1 MNAGFIS
8 PSFRSL
14 EMFWQ
19 DDFEM
24 VKLGVPTFMGFLY
37 RAGHRDIEH
46 WDFDAQVCAAI
57 EKDPNAFDLA
67 RYFDAAAVKGFLT
80 GADSSLRAQTEKLM
94 DTLGVREKEC
104 FGISLS
110 AVQDKIA
117 HVVANAALG
126 QCMAVVLKE
135 RYPNCTIVFGG
146 IQASP
151 DSIHERYYRQFME
164 ECPQID
170 YARIGWGDETAVQLF
185 RNIWRGAHSANSALH
200 NVLYRERGIPGPA
213 GIRMGRQ
220 PSSGMLIDPDIKSPH
235 NLSPT
240 NNTDWRH
247 GPPKSEQA
255 HHRAHTK
262 SGALAQAE
270 SAVAA
275 ATALAGTTL
284 PASSLV
290 RRNGGAIRYEDTHHA
305 DGTEI
310 SAREADLVD
319 YSTLPARV
327 PIFDPNLVDQ
337 FRYSGLQIMKRF
349 RFDEE
354 LLLRFSRYE
363 NDRIVVLPHI
373 FVRGCN
379 APCGFCGDAY
389 NPIKGEDIIQ
399 TVEGLKFLSETYNC
413 KHFHFLNTQINS
425 VYQYCDAFCDAVIA
439 AKLNIFWSDC
449 CNLRFLDERLLE
461 KLRRAGA
468 MRLVFGVESP
478 EDEMLKYI
486 HKGVTVAKIERLL
499 KASHD
504 FGMWNHI
511 LLIAGMPHETKSKHD
526 RMIEFFH
533 RTAPHVDYYTVS
545 SFYLLPTSPWGKD
558 PERFGID
565 RISSP
570 EQLLENQAFH
580 EKSDGRWTS
589 DNLRWPEKKQQ
600 IIDATK
606 LFYGVISEAKGQTRC
621 TSGNIDLYLLMFLYS
636 TLGHDRKQEI
646 IDIYLQT
653 AGTVYPSVG
662 QAAASPE
669 SITINVP
676 VVVMRIN
683 EADQSSLLQVP
694 IIIDVSRRDEGRPHF
709 YATERYSYAY
719 QTPRLPDDGQ
729 RLSQNA
735 RAAVKETLRSEI
747 GRLVTQ
753 LKTVARSLDHRYAPP
768 AAAAM
773 AEILADALP
782 RYRPFVDAGFTVVGR
797 MKGRSIQDR
806 MIEWSGVRC

>member
-14 EMFWQ
+14 EMLWQ

-24 VKLGVPTFMGFLY
+24 VKLGVPTFMGFFY
-37 RAGHRDIEH
+37 RAGHHDIAH
-46 WDFDAQVCAAI
+46 WDFDAQICVAL
-57 EKDPNAFDLA
+57 EQDPNAFDLT
-67 RYFDAAAVKGFLT
+67 RYFDAVAVKGFLT
-80 GADSSLRAQTEKLM
+80 GTDSSLRAQTEKLL
-94 DTLGVREKEC
+94 DTLGVREREI

-126 QCMAVVLKE
+126 QCMALVLKE

-170 YARIGWGDETAVQLF
+170 YCRIGWGDETAVQLF
-185 RNIWRGAHSANSALH
+185 RNIWRGTPEANHVLH
-200 NVLYRERGIPGPA
+200 NVLYRDIPGT
-213 GIRMGRQ
+213 GSIRMGKPPNEGMRLDSDLR
-220 PSSGMLIDPDIKSPH
+220 PSQGTSQSA
-235 NLSPT
+235 
-240 NNTDWRH
+240 DWRH
-247 GPPKSEQA
+247 GPSKSEQL

-262 SGALAQAE
+262 SGALAQSE
-270 SAVAA
+270 SAIIA

-290 RRNGGAIRYEDTHHA
+290 RRNAATIRYDETHHP

-310 SAREADLVD
+310 SAIEADPVD
-319 YSTLPARV
+319 YSTIPARV

-337 FRYSGLQIMKRF
+337 FRYTGVQIMKRF

-354 LLLRFSRYE
+354 MLLRFSRHE
-363 NDRIVVLPHI
+363 NDKIVVLPHI

-425 VYQYCDAFCDAVIA
+425 VYQYGEAFCDAVIA
-439 AKLNIFWSDC
+439 AKLDILWSDC
-449 CNLRFLDERLLE
+449 CNLRFLDESLLE

-504 FGMWNHI
+504 LGIWNHI

-526 RMIEFFH
+526 RIIEFFH

-545 SFYLLPTSPWGKD
+545 SFYLLSTSPWGKD
-558 PERFGID
+558 PDRFGID

-580 EKSDGRWTS
+580 EKSDGRWES

-636 TLGHDRKQEI
+636 TLGHDRKKDI
-646 IDIYLQT
+646 TDIYLKT
-653 AGTVYPSVG
+653 AGSVYPSAG
-662 QAAASPE
+662 QTAASPE
-669 SITINVP
+669 SVTINVP
-676 VVVMRIN
+676 VVVRRMN

-694 IIIDVSRRDEGRPHF
+694 ITLEVSARSEGKSHF
-709 YATERYSYAY
+709 FASERYTYAY
-719 QTPRLPDDGQ
+719 RTPRLPDDGQ
-729 RLSQNA
+729 RISQNA
-735 RAAVKETLRSEI
+735 RVAVQETLQSEV

-753 LKTVARSLDHRYAPP
+753 VKHVAQSLDRRYAPP
-768 AAAAM
+768 VAAAM
-773 AEILADALP
+773 AEILAATLP
-782 RYRPFVDAGFTVVGR
+782 RYRPFTDAGFTVVGR

>member
-14 EMFWQ
+14 EMLWQ

-37 RAGHRDIEH
+37 RAGHADIEH
-46 WDFDAQVCAAI
+46 WDFDAQICAAL
-57 EKDPNAFDLA
+57 ERDPDAFDLG
-67 RYFDAAAVKGFLT
+67 RYFDAAAVKGFLDGT
-80 GADSSLRAQTEKLM
+80 DQSLRAQTEKLL
-94 DTLGVREKEC
+94 DTLGVREKKI

-110 AVQDKIA
+110 AVQDKIS
-117 HVVANAALG
+117 HVVANAAIG
-126 QCMAVVLKE
+126 QCFAVVLKE
-135 RYPNCTIVFGG
+135 RYPQCVIVFGG

-151 DSIHERYYRQFME
+151 DSIHEKYYRQFME

-170 YARIGWGDETAVQLF
+170 YSRIGWGDEMAVQLF
-185 RNIWRGAHSANSALH
+185 RNIWRGAHEANRSLH
-200 NVLYRERGIPGPA
+200 NVLYREPGVPGPA
-213 GIRMGRQ
+213 GIRMGQ
-220 PSSGMLIDPDIKSPH
+220 PGPFGMRIDADIKAAS
-235 NLSPT
+235 SVSIGA
-240 NNTDWRH
+240 DWRH

-255 HHRAHTK
+255 HHPAHTK

-270 SAVAA
+270 SAVTA

-284 PASSLV
+284 PASSLI
-290 RRNGGAIRYEDTHHA
+290 RRSGAAIRYEETHHA

-310 SAREADLVD
+310 SAREADPAEFN
-319 YSTLPARV
+319 TLPARV

-337 FRYSGLQIMKRF
+337 FRYSGAQIMKRF
-349 RFDEE
+349 RFDKE

-363 NDRIVVLPHI
+363 DNQIVVLPHI

-413 KHFHFLNTQINS
+413 KYFHFLNTQINS
-425 VYQYCDAFCDAVIA
+425 VYQYCDTFCDAVIA
-439 AKLNIFWSDC
+439 AKLDILWSDC
-449 CNLRFLDERLLE
+449 CNLRFLDEKLLE
-461 KLRRAGA
+461 KLRKAGA
-468 MRLVFGVESP
+468 MRLVYGIESP

-499 KASHD
+499 KMASD
-504 FGMWNHI
+504 LGIWNHA
-511 LLIAGMPHETKSKHD
+511 LLIAGMPHETKAKHD

-533 RTAPHVDYYTVS
+533 RTAPVIDYYTVS
-545 SFYLLPTSPWGKD
+545 SFYLLSTSPWGKD
-558 PERFGID
+558 PEKFGID

-580 EKSDGRWTS
+580 EKSDGRWES

-600 IIDATK
+600 IIDATR

-636 TLGHDRKQEI
+636 TLGHDRKKEI
-646 IDIYLQT
+646 VDIYQRT
-653 AGTVYPSVG
+653 ATTVYPSVT
-662 QAAASPE
+662 QAAEAPE
-669 SITINVP
+669 SFSVNVP
-676 VVVMRIN
+676 VVVRRIN
-683 EADQSSLLQVP
+683 ESDQSSLLQVP
-694 IIIDVSRRDEGRPHF
+694 ITFVVSRRDEGRAHF
-709 YATERYSYAY
+709 CATERYTLAY
-719 QTPRLPDDGQ
+719 RTPALPDDGQ

-735 RAAVKETLRSEI
+735 KETMQETLRSEVT
-747 GRLVTQ
+747 RLVAQ
-753 LKTVARSLDHRYAPP
+753 VSSAARTLDHRFAPP
-768 AAAAM
+768 SAAAM
-773 AEILADALP
+773 AEVVASALP
-782 RYRPFVDAGFTVVGR
+782 KYRPFVAAGFTVVGR
-797 MKGRSIQDR
+797 KKGRSIQDR
-806 MIEWSGVRC
+806 MIEWSGARS